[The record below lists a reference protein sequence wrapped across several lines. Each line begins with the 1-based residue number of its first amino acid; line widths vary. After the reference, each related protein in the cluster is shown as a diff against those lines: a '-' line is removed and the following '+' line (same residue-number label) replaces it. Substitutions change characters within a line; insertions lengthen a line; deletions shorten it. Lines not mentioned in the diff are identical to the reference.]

1 MSALRPPG
9 GRSLDVA
16 CIGNAIVDVL
26 AHTDDSFLDRHGMV
40 KGAMQLIDTEAARRI
55 YGDMPP
61 AVEIS
66 GGSAGNTAAGVAAFG
81 ASAAFVGKVA
91 DDELGEV
98 FAHDIRAAGVE
109 FDTVPATGSDAERGT
124 ARCLILVSPDA
135 QRTMNTYLG
144 VAALVGP
151 DDVDVDLLARA
162 RVVYCEGYLW
172 DEPIAKAA
180 LRKAMDAA
188 HEAGTPVSFT
198 LSDGFCVDRHR
209 AEFLEL
215 VEHRIDILF
224 ANSAEICS
232 LYEVDDFDEAARRID
247 AHCDIAALTRGPQGS
262 VLVSAGKQYV
272 VPADPVDRV
281 LDTTGAGDLYAAG
294 VLYGITHGLDLDAAG
309 RLGSKGAAE
318 VISHLGARPERSLT
332 D

>member
-1 MSALRPPG
+1 
-9 GRSLDVA
+9 VA

-81 ASAAFVGKVA
+81 GTAAFVGKVA
-91 DDELGEV
+91 DDELGDV

-109 FDTVPATGSDAERGT
+109 FATVPATGPDAERGT

-151 DDVDVDLLARA
+151 DDVDVELLSRA
-162 RVVYCEGYLW
+162 RVLYCEGYLW

-215 VEHRIDILF
+215 VEERIDILF
-224 ANSAEICS
+224 ANSDEICS
-232 LYEVDDFDEAARRID
+232 LYEVDDFDEAARRVTG
-247 AHCDIAALTRGPQGS
+247 HCALACLTRSEQGS
-262 VLVSAGKQYV
+262 VILTADGERVDVAAAPTTV
-272 VPADPVDRV
+272 V
-281 LDTTGAGDLYAAG
+281 DTTGAGDLYAAG
-294 VLYGITHGLDLDAAG
+294 FLAGWARGEDLATAG
-309 RLGSKGAAE
+309 RMAAVAAAE
-318 VISHLGARPERSLT
+318 VISHIGARPQT
-332 D
+332 DLAKLSQAPA